1 MFKCLFSLR
10 IFYLQKLCSWVYW
23 HEMHYLCRGYV
34 YMNYFSVCDTKFKWL
49 KKCLFNFFECFP
61 FLSVPSL
68 DFSLFF
74 MHKKTNLFLIHL
86 VCRNLFQLPFAQPT
100 VLSFVHDIISL
111 AQHKYLVCRTYSWTS
126 VSRISI
132 SCGYVICKSQSHL
145 FKDTKVLLYYLICTI
160 FSHSHNIPLLS
171 H

>member
-1 MFKCLFSLR
+1 METKVLLKISFCTFVTPIFSVVFCIRQNLSSYKKLHVHTTVVISVCHIVQILLCLFVQMFIFLR

-86 VCRNLFQLPFAQPT
+86 VCKNLFQLLFAQPT

-111 AQHKYLVCRTYSWTS
+111 AQH
-126 VSRISI
+126 
-132 SCGYVICKSQSHL
+132 
-145 FKDTKVLLYYLICTI
+145 
-160 FSHSHNIPLLS
+160 
-171 H
+171 

>member
-1 MFKCLFSLR
+1 MSYSADFIVF
-10 IFYLQKLCSWVYW
+10 ICSNVYFPLEYFIYKSCVVW

-86 VCRNLFQLPFAQPT
+86 VCKNFFQLPFAQPT
-100 VLSFVHDIISL
+100 VLSFVHN
-111 AQHKYLVCRTYSWTS
+111 
-126 VSRISI
+126 I
-132 SCGYVICKSQSHL
+132 SC
-145 FKDTKVLLYYLICTI
+145 TTLISCVQDI
-160 FSHSHNIPLLS
+160 QLNFGI
-171 H
+171 

>member
-1 MFKCLFSLR
+1 
-10 IFYLQKLCSWVYW
+10 
-23 HEMHYLCRGYV
+23 
-34 YMNYFSVCDTKFKWL
+34 MNYFSVCDTKFKWL

-86 VCRNLFQLPFAQPT
+86 VCKNLFQLLFAQPT

-160 FSHSHNIPLLS
+160 FSHSHKHTIIVSLAHPMQRAWYLVCTTYDCDIIKYFVKYQWS
-171 H
+171 MYM